1 VSFNSG
7 LAEISARVD
16 SPPVRKGHAGWR
28 YWDRAEVPDGEWMLP
43 TFEDGEWSQGEAPLG
58 YGEDV
63 IKTKTSFGGDPENK
77 HPAGYF
83 RLTFEV
89 NDPNAFPAWLAE
101 IRCDD
106 GAVLYLNGKE
116 VYHYKIQEGDLSRAR
131 FSAGKLS
138 SSGNSETRYHPFHLK
153 PNELLR
159 GSNVLTVSVHQ
170 ADAGSSDLVIDV
182 SIEGL
187 VGDRLAPPPQR
198 SLLVDGVLDADNAI
212 SSYINGWG
220 KQLLMQDR
228 SPAPNQWEQQL
239 ERRLFH
245 ESISKLPIPTEPLS
259 TKALFMSV
267 VRRVC

>member
-1 VSFNSG
+1 
-7 LAEISARVD
+7 
-16 SPPVRKGHAGWR
+16 
-28 YWDRAEVPDGEWMLP
+28 M
-43 TFEDGEWSQGEAPLG
+43 
-58 YGEDV
+58 
-63 IKTKTSFGGDPENK
+63 
-77 HPAGYF
+77 
-83 RLTFEV
+83 
-89 NDPNAFPAWLAE
+89 
-101 IRCDD
+101 
-106 GAVLYLNGKE
+106 
-116 VYHYKIQEGDLSRAR
+116 
-131 FSAGKLS
+131 
-138 SSGNSETRYHPFHLK
+138 
-153 PNELLR
+153 
-159 GSNVLTVSVHQ
+159 SVHQ